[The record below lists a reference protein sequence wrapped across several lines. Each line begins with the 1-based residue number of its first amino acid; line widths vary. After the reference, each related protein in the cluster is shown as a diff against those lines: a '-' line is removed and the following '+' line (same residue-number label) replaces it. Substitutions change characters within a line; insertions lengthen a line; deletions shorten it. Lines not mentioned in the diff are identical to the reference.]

1 MLTFHINGVSVTAPS
16 EARAVQA
23 FREVTGY
30 TEPFL
35 LITSAQRPEPDSTVA
50 AVLRRDASQ
59 PMGFAISPMTG
70 RMTAVS

>member
-1 MLTFHINGVSVTAPS
+1 MLHFDINGVSVAAPS
-16 EARAVQA
+16 EARAIQA

-35 LITSAQRPEPDSTVA
+35 LITTAQRPEPDTQPA
-50 AVLRRDASQ
+50 Q
-59 PMGFAISPMTG
+59 PMGFAISPNSG

>member
-1 MLTFHINGVSVTAPS
+1 MLTFHINGVSVTAPT

-35 LITSAQRPEPDSTVA
+35 LITSAQHPEPETQPA
-50 AVLRRDASQ
+50 Q

>member
-1 MLTFHINGVSVTAPS
+1 MLHFHINGVSVSAPT
-16 EARAVQA
+16 EARAIQA

-35 LITSAQRPEPDSTVA
+35 LITSAHRPEPEA
-50 AVLRRDASQ
+50 QPAQ
-59 PMGFAISPMTG
+59 PMGFAISPKTG